1 MLIRSATR
9 DDSPAVIPLL
19 MEAIG
24 SIAYMLTGAS
34 NEREAAERLS
44 EFYRQPGNRISFEH
58 VLVAEQEGELA
69 GMLVA
74 YSGDDANELDEPF
87 RVQLSKRWPE
97 LAKSIVREAQDGE
110 YYLDAL
116 AVAEPFRGQGLAKR
130 LMAAAERRASEL
142 GFDRT
147 TLIVEAYNDKAYRL
161 YKSGGYKEDGVLR
174 IGDSDYRRMV
184 KRLN

>member
-1 MLIRSATR
+1 MIIRSARR
-9 DDSPAVIPLL
+9 DDAPAVIPLL

-24 SIAYMLTGAS
+24 SIAYLLTGAS
-34 NEREAAERLS
+34 DEREAAAALAD
-44 EFYRQPGNRISFEH
+44 FYRQPGNRISSEH

-74 YSGDDANELDEPF
+74 YSGDDAHELDEPF
-87 RVQLSKRWPE
+87 RERLRKRWPE
-97 LAKSIVREAQDGE
+97 LAGAIVREAQDGE

-116 AVAEPFRGQGLAKR
+116 AVAESFRGQGIAKR
-130 LMAAAERRASEL
+130 LMAAAEERAAEL

-147 TLIVEAYNDKAYRL
+147 ALIVEAYNDKAYRL
-161 YKSGGYKEDGVLR
+161 YEASGYEEAGVLR
-174 IGDSDYRRMV
+174 IGDSDYRRMA